1 MSFSNSF
8 ETTVLTWAFTASA
21 ATRPTTWFIALYT
34 VAPGETGGG
43 TEISTAGTGYAR
55 QSVSFTVTADTAS
68 NTANVEWAA
77 ATSAWGS
84 VVAVGVF
91 DASTAGNL
99 LAYANLTTAR
109 TVNSGDVFRILAG
122 DLDITLN

>member
-1 MSFSNSF
+1 MSFSNAF

-21 ATRPTTWFIALYT
+21 ATRPSTWFIALYT

-43 TEISTAGTGYAR
+43 TEISTSGTGYAR
-55 QSVSFTVTADTAS
+55 QSVSFTVTGDTAS
-68 NTANVEWAA
+68 NTANVEWSA

-99 LAYANLTTAR
+99 IAYASLTTAR